1 MAQCSP
7 LIAECSGT
15 GGMCVCSRRDRRR
28 WGRALVIA
36 FFVRAR
42 DHRAGLQILF
52 HQVLTAAARAFFRN
66 WLVRGSELALRII
79 ATSVKGVALTRALFD
94 QLSVL
99 ALGALHANEVLLH
112 VLTVRIS
119 AAGSELA
126 VAPVANHHIVSAL
139 GAKFVKRNV
148 GNFLS

>member
-7 LIAECSGT
+7 PIAERSGT
-15 GGMCVCSRRDRRR
+15 RRLRTRGGRLGRR
-28 WGRALVIA
+28 WSCALVIA

-99 ALGALHANEVLLH
+99 ALGALHADEVLLH
-112 VLTVRIS
+112 VLAVGIS
-119 AAGSELA
+119 ATGGELA
-126 VAPVANHHIVSAL
+126 RAPMADHHVASAF
-139 GAKFVKRNV
+139 GA
-148 GNFLS
+148 